1 MAPPLG
7 GRSAREPESDE
18 GEMARNTSR
27 NFDFMSKWR
36 SRARKALNSGV
47 RPEISVGAALEESY
61 REGLQRAATYLQ
73 ENGFPE
79 LAQKVTA
86 LLDQD
91 RTTR

>member
-1 MAPPLG
+1 MVAPG
-7 GRSAREPESDE
+7 DACVARARD
-18 GEMARNTSR
+18 MARNTSR

-36 SRARKALNSGV
+36 SRARKALQSGV

-61 REGLQRAATYLQ
+61 REGVERAVTYLQ

-79 LAQKVTA
+79 LAQKVTT

-91 RTTR
+91 KPSS